1 VKFRPISVVFFKE
14 LRDLLRDRRTIISM
28 LVIPMVVL
36 PGLFVGI
43 GLMASKAAGQARQEP
58 AKVMVLG
65 GEDSPETVAALRKL
79 KTVEFV
85 PSAPDYTNQ
94 ISDKKIGAAVEI
106 PPGFDAAIQAD
117 GAGAAIRIYS
127 YEGEMKSTLAAEG
140 LEQFFRQ
147 WKDQIVSRRLDGR
160 HVPSTVLTPFS
171 TVRTNVVSSRKVTG
185 NIIGMILPYIVILM
199 CMTGAIYPSIDLTAG
214 EKERGTLETLLCAP
228 VSRAHLVL
236 GKVLIVLTVSVV
248 TALLS
253 IASNGAALVLMKHIT
268 RGLEKGKSA
277 PLALDPA
284 ALAGVAV
291 MMIPMAV
298 FISALM
304 VALGLFARSSKE
316 AGSYLQPLILAAVLP
331 AAAGG
336 LPGVE
341 MNYFLALVPIF
352 NVSLISKEILAGVF
366 HWNYIALVFLVMC
379 AYASLAVV
387 AAVRIFNRES
397 VLFRT

>member
-1 VKFRPISVVFFKE
+1 VNLRPISVVYFKE

-28 LVIPMVVL
+28 IVIPMVVL
-36 PGLFVGI
+36 PGLFIAVSTI
-43 GLMASKAAGQARQEP
+43 ATKAAGQARQE
-58 AKVMVLG
+58 ASKVMVLG
-65 GEDSPETVAALRKL
+65 GEDSPETMAALRKL
-79 KTVEFV
+79 KSIQFV
-85 PSAPDYTNQ
+85 PAAPDYTNQ

-117 GAGAAIRIYS
+117 QPAADVRIYT
-127 YEGEMKSTLAAEG
+127 YEGEMKSTVAAEG
-140 LEQFFRQ
+140 LELFFRQ
-147 WKDQIVSRRLDGR
+147 WKDQVVARRLDAR
-160 HVPSTVLTPFS
+160 HVPTAVLTPFA

-199 CMTGAIYPSIDLTAG
+199 CMTGAIYPAIDLTAG
-214 EKERGTLETLLCAP
+214 EKERGTMETLLCSP

-236 GKVLIVLTVSVV
+236 GKVLIVLTGSVL
-248 TALLS
+248 TSLLTL
-253 IASNGAALVLMKHIT
+253 ASNGAALVVMRHIT
-268 RGLEKGKSA
+268 RGLGPA
-277 PLALDPA
+277 RGAALALDPA

-291 MMIPMAV
+291 IMIPMAV
-298 FISALM
+298 FVSALM

-316 AGSYLQPLILAAVLP
+316 AAGYLQPLIFAAILP
-331 AAAGG
+331 AMAGG

-341 MNYFLALVPIF
+341 MNYRVALIPVF

-366 HWNYIALVFLVMC
+366 HWNYIALVFLVMW
-379 AYASLAVV
+379 AYASLAVA

>member
-1 VKFRPISVVFFKE
+1 VRFNPIRVVYFKE
-14 LRDLLRDRRTIISM
+14 MRDLLRDRRTIISM
-28 LVIPMVVL
+28 IVVPMLVL
-36 PGLFVGI
+36 PGLFVAI
-43 GLMASKAAGQARQEP
+43 SLMATKVAGQARQEV
-58 AKVMVLG
+58 AKVMLVG
-65 GEDSPETVAALRKL
+65 GEDSPETLAALHNL
-79 KTVEFV
+79 KTVQFV
-85 PSAPDYTNQ
+85 PVTADFTNQ
-94 ISDKKIGAAVEI
+94 ISERRIAAAVEI
-106 PPGFDAAIQAD
+106 PQGLDAALKTD
-117 GAGAAIRIYS
+117 GAGAAVRIYV

-160 HVPSTVLTPFS
+160 HVPVSVLTPFS
-171 TVRTNVVSSRKVTG
+171 IARTNVVSSRKVTG
-185 NIIGMILPYIVILM
+185 NLIGMILPYIVILM

-214 EKERGTLETLLCAP
+214 EKERGTLETLLCSP
-228 VSRAHLVL
+228 VARSHLVL

-253 IASNGAALVLMKHIT
+253 ITSNGVALVLVKRMT
-268 RGLEKGKSA
+268 GALAKGNSA

-298 FISALM
+298 FVSAVM

-316 AGSYLQPLILAAVLP
+316 AGSYLQPLILAAILP

-341 MNYFLALVPIF
+341 MNYLVAFIPVF
-352 NVSLISKEILAGVF
+352 NVSLISKEILAGVV
-366 HWNYIALVFLVMC
+366 HWNFIALVFLVMC
-379 AYASLAVV
+379 AYAALAVV
-387 AAVRIFNRES
+387 AAVSIFKRES